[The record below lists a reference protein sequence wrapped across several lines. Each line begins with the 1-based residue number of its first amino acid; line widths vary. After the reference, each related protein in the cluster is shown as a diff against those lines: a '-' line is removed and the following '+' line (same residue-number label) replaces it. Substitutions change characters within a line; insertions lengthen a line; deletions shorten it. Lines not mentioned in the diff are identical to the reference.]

1 MKMWVYIVRRTI
13 LLIPVIIGVMTITFL
28 IVSGLPIS
36 DQLESFY
43 GPSKFG
49 YAPQIS
55 CRFVNGSQI
64 PGLLCDNPVYVK
76 GVAALGLNLPVWQ
89 RWAIYMYHSLTL
101 QWGTV
106 ANGSAATAEFP
117 LARGEPVAVVLG
129 WYLPYTIELSLLS
142 LAVILAIAIPLGNY
156 SAAYRNRPIDQ
167 ATRVM
172 SFSGYAFPTFLL
184 AILVYL
190 ASATLL
196 GGFSAVCGG
205 ARTAYQYA
213 LGSWP
218 PLACFPGAIY
228 PAWLGNTA
236 APGVATVPTGIPT
249 IDAMINGA
257 WELAAESILRMV
269 LPALV
274 IAFTTVALIVRF
286 VRNSMLEVMN
296 LDFIR
301 TARSKG
307 VDEPNVIR
315 RHAGRNSLNVT
326 VTVLGLT
333 FAFFIA
339 GFPIIELVFS
349 LNGVGRLLAYS
360 IQNPIDYGLVF
371 GTTLL
376 FTIIVVAANLIVDI
390 VYAFLDPRVRLG

>member
-1 MKMWVYIVRRTI
+1 MKMWVYVVRRAI
-13 LLIPVIIGVMTITFL
+13 LLVPVIIGVMTITFL
-28 IVSGLPIS
+28 ITSGLPIS

-49 YAPQIS
+49 YAPEIS
-55 CRFVNGSQI
+55 CKFVNGSQI
-64 PGLLCDNPVYVK
+64 PGLLCPNPVYVK
-76 GVAALGLNLPVWQ
+76 GVAALGLDKPIYV
-89 RWAIYMYHSLTL
+89 RWAVYMAHALTL

-106 ANGSAATAEFP
+106 ANGSAASVEFP
-117 LARGEPVAVVLG
+117 IARGEPVSLVLS
-129 WYLPYTIELSLLS
+129 WYLPYTIELSLIA
-142 LAVILAIAIPLGNY
+142 LAIILAIAIPLGNY
-156 SAAYRNRPIDQ
+156 SAVYRNRPIDQ
-167 ATRVM
+167 STRVM
-172 SFSGYAFPTFLL
+172 SFSGYAFPGFLL
-184 AILVYL
+184 AILAYL
-190 ASATLL
+190 GLATLL
-196 GGFSAVCGG
+196 GGFTAVCGG
-205 ARTAYQYA
+205 ASTAYQYA

-218 PLACFPGAIY
+218 PLACFPNSNY
-228 PAWLGNTA
+228 PTWLGNTA

-249 IDAMINGA
+249 IDAMINQN
-257 WELAAESILRMV
+257 WQLAAESVLRMI

-274 IAFTTVALIVRF
+274 IAFGTIALILRY

-296 LDFIR
+296 LDFVR

-307 VDEPNVIR
+307 VAESNVIR

-339 GFPIIELVFS
+339 GFPVIELVFA

-376 FTIIVVAANLIVDI
+376 FTIIVVAANIIVDV